1 MNTIVNEEI
10 RDRTIDI
17 DDQFFLNCTLI
28 RCTLVFSGQDF
39 RMRNC
44 RIVDCRV
51 RLVGDAATMAS
62 PLEQLSKANNRV
74 ILGIQE
80 LG

>member
-1 MNTIVNEEI
+1 MRAIINQEI
-10 RDRTIDI
+10 RDSTIDI

-28 RCTLVFSGQDF
+28 RCTLVSSGQDF
-39 RMRNC
+39 KMQNC

-51 RLVGDAATMAS
+51 RWVGDAATTAR

-74 ILGIQE
+74 VETTRE
-80 LG
+80 LD